1 MAPPAVGM
9 LPMVMPDNVMVTAT
23 LAASVAAAVVMTMH
37 FEPCISTEAILAP
50 PETAAEGVAAAAKK
64 PEG

>member
-1 MAPPAVGM
+1 
-9 LPMVMPDNVMVTAT
+9 MVMPDNVMVTAT

>member
-1 MAPPAVGM
+1 M

-23 LAASVAAAVVMTMH
+23 LACSVAAAVVMTMH